1 MLTHLEEDANRTKD
15 KERVRENLDA
25 KGLAVRMEV
34 MEATVA
40 FNLATKML
48 WIAANKLMFHIHW
61 HTTSVKRLNWKDLE
75 ELVGILVKIPV
86 VKVEEWFGLQ
96 QLEPLF
102 WMNLNFS
109 PMVQKED
116 SILQHKK
123 DPEEEPEVQ
132 SN

>member
-15 KERVRENLDA
+15 KERARENLDA

-40 FNLATKML
+40 FNPATKML

-75 ELVGILVKIPV
+75 VLVEILAKTPE
-86 VKVEEWFGLQ
+86 VKVEEWFGLL

-109 PMVQKED
+109 PMAQKEN

-123 DPEEEPEVQ
+123 DQEEVPEVQ
-132 SN
+132 FN